1 MALSFAG
8 NGTITGLSVGGLPD
22 GCIASADI
30 ASGVIPAGG
39 KILQAVSA
47 TKTDTA
53 TTNSTTWVDISGLS
67 VTTGALASTSSKVLI
82 TVMGSGNGAPGADF
96 ASFRALRG
104 STAVGVGGADGS
116 RLQIGSTMYEN
127 NSSAMDKY
135 CFQFVDE
142 PNSVSAQTYKVQWRI
157 NSSSSYTIYL
167 NRSSG
172 DPNSTAGMRSISTIS
187 AMEIS
192 A

>member
-1 MALSFAG
+1 
-8 NGTITGLSVGGLPD
+8 
-22 GCIASADI
+22 
-30 ASGVIPAGG
+30 
-39 KILQAVSA
+39 
-47 TKTDTA
+47 
-53 TTNSTTWVDISGLS
+53 
-67 VTTGALASTSSKVLI
+67 
-82 TVMGSGNGAPGADF
+82 MGSGNGAPGADF
-96 ASFRALRG
+96 ASFRVLRG

-127 NSSAMDKY
+127 NGSAMDKY

-142 PNSVSAQTYKVQWRI
+142 PNSVSAQTYKVQWRT
-157 NSSSSYTIYL
+157 NTYSSSVYL